1 LLESRKERSR
11 DPLRTYWRQ
20 PFARRL

>member
-11 DPLRTYWRQ
+11 DPLRVSEYQR
-20 PFARRL
+20 FARRE